1 MPDPHTQR
9 RLAAILYADV
19 AGYSRL
25 TGQDEVGTHAIVSER
40 LAMIARAVE
49 ARGGEVGNFAG
60 DAILAQFPSAVSAVA
75 CAVEVQKDFARRNQ
89 GIAEHNQVRFRIG
102 INLGDVIVDQGEPF
116 GDGVNVAARLEALA
130 EPGGIC
136 ISGTTYDAL
145 GNSLPVRY
153 EPLGEQT
160 VKNIARPVRAY
171 RVMAAGDAAMPP
183 AGPGP
188 PQSQPARSRR
198 SRTVWLTTLL
208 AGAVIAIAALV
219 WLGLHQPGQNTVEAQ
234 RIDPDRPDKPS
245 LAVLPFQNLGSDPEQ
260 SYFADGIVDDL
271 ITDLSQIKALFVVG
285 RQAAFA
291 FKGQDVDL
299 LQAGRDLGVRYI
311 LQGSVRKAGEQ
322 IRINAQLTDIATG
335 GQLWAERYDRKMAGI
350 FDLQD
355 EVTARI
361 VDALSIQLT
370 QREQTRLSRR
380 YTENPEA
387 YDYFLQGQ
395 EYYFRLTAADNARA
409 RDLYRQAIEL
419 DPTFGRA
426 YGALAV
432 TYSRPVLYD
441 WGEDSEP
448 GLSRAVNLAL
458 RGVALDDDL
467 PQAHW
472 SLGFTYLIAKQHQL
486 AAQAAERAIAADPSY
501 ADAYGLLAWIQ
512 IYSGQ
517 PELALKSL
525 QEALSLDPNPS
536 GLLLTVLGEAQY
548 WTGQTEAAVDTF
560 EGMLARNPNLLDGRL
575 HLAAAYERLGR
586 HEDAVWEIEE
596 ITNLNPNITLEA
608 WGRRN
613 PMQDRRRLQPLLDD
627 LKQAGLK

>member
-1 MPDPHTQR
+1 MSDPHTQR
-9 RLAAILYADV
+9 RLAAILHADV

-25 TGQDEVGTHAIVSER
+25 TGEDEVGTHATVSQR
-40 LAMIARAVE
+40 LALIARAVE

-75 CAVEVQKDFARRNQ
+75 CAVEVQRDFAQRNQ
-89 GIAEHNQVRFRIG
+89 GIAEQSQVRFRIG

-130 EPGGIC
+130 DPGGIC

-145 GNSLPVRY
+145 GNSLPLQY

-160 VKNIARPVRAY
+160 VKNIVRPVRAY
-171 RVMAAGDAAMPP
+171 RVIAASDAAMPP

-188 PQSQPARSRR
+188 PHSKPAPARR
-198 SRTVWLTTLL
+198 SRTVSLAALL
-208 AGAVIAIAALV
+208 ASSVIAIAALA
-219 WLGLHQPGQNTVEAQ
+219 WLGLHQPSQDAVEAQ
-234 RIDPDRPDKPS
+234 RIEPGRPDKPS
-245 LAVLPFQNLGSDPEQ
+245 LAVLPFENLSADPEQ

-322 IRINAQLTDIATG
+322 IRINAQLTDTTTG
-335 GQLWAERYDRKMAGI
+335 GQLWAERYDRELAGI

-361 VDALSIQLT
+361 VDALSIRLT
-370 QREQTRLSRR
+370 QQELTRLSRR
-380 YTENPEA
+380 YTEDPDA

-409 RDLYRQAIEL
+409 RDLYRKAIER
-419 DPTFGRA
+419 DPAFGRA
-426 YGALAV
+426 YGALAI
-432 TYSRPVLYD
+432 TYARAALYG
-441 WGEDSEP
+441 WTEDSRND
-448 GLSRAVNLAL
+448 LNRALNLARRAVALASE
-458 RGVALDDDL
+458 L

-472 SLGFTYLIAKQHQL
+472 ALGFSYVVAKQHEN
-486 AAQAAERAIAADPSY
+486 AAKAAEQAIAADPNY

-512 IYSGQ
+512 TFSGN
-517 PELALKSL
+517 PEQALKSID
-525 QEALSLDPNPS
+525 EALRIDPNPG
-536 GLLLTVLGEAQY
+536 GLLLTVMGEAQY
-548 WTGQTEAAVDTF
+548 WTGQTDAAVDTF
-560 EGMLARNPNLLDGRL
+560 ERMLARNPNLIDSRL
-575 HLAAAYERLGR
+575 HLAAAYARLGR
-586 HEDAVWEIEE
+586 QGDAEWQIEE
-596 ITNLNPNITLEA
+596 ILSLNPRITLEDWA
-608 WGRRN
+608 RRS
-613 PMQDRRRLQPLLDD
+613 PMQDPQRLKPLLSD
-627 LKQAGLK
+627 LKQAGLR